1 MVSESPGTDVATLL
15 IYYGFDLSGK
25 TPSALVEDWMRE
37 FQVSWV
43 RLATIEA
50 LYQGRYKAISIEQ
63 ILILWQRRGQPICH
77 FNREFEAM
85 VCHQLPELA
94 NKSDRTTT
102 RDPLK
107 PPILSS
113 QLPQRGNVRTDA
125 LTAGDRLQLPKH
137 PKPTNLVRE
146 TPEHTSTTNSEIQEQ
161 DRRKE
166 GQEESEENFSNN
178 ATQSTTQE
186 RYRLS
191 YRTAKPPQLPDSTKT
206 SKHSI
211 EKFMPSSQD
220 SHFYKKLKAVSDSKT
235 NTVE

>member
-1 MVSESPGTDVATLL
+1 MVSESPGTDIATLL
-15 IYYGFDLSGK
+15 LYYGFDLSGK

-85 VCHQLPELA
+85 VCHQLPELTNA
-94 NKSDRTTT
+94 SNNTTT
-102 RDPLK
+102 QTPLK
-107 PPILSS
+107 PVTFSS
-113 QLPQRGNVRTDA
+113 PLPQRGNLKTAA
-125 LTAGDRLQLPKH
+125 LAEGDRLKQPKH
-137 PKPTNLVRE
+137 PKSTNSERERPTYF
-146 TPEHTSTTNSEIQEQ
+146 STTNSEIQEQ
-161 DRRKE
+161 E
-166 GQEESEENFSNN
+166 QGQEGEGENEENFSDN
-178 ATQSTTQE
+178 ATQPRKQE
-186 RYRLS
+186 GYRLS
-191 YRTAKPPQLPDSTKT
+191 SPTANPSQPPDSENT
-206 SKHSI
+206 SKQSI

-220 SHFYKKLKAVSDSKT
+220 SHFYKKLKAVADSKI